1 MRLKAIKERYDISI
15 KFYFR
20 LMELIKSRC
29 NIPQSENMFY
39 FGWVYYLGNVFLCG
53 GKIFVVRTDKDGYF
67 IDEDVANSVKLTD
80 LRVVTLLKDYPK
92 NEKDIIV
99 KTILSG
105 EDFKVEDFLF
115 WADSP
120 CDINTAV
127 DAPFY
132 EIIKFLNGYKKD
144 LFQTERYVFYPKKD
158 DDYNFTTSFYAY
170 DKKLKT
176 EIKLYTFDNWA
187 DDKCIPPQKLM
198 DIVVDDLSEN
208 LSDYQKRQCKRAFL
222 KLANE
227 INEVFKVENY
237 WVMELIKYA
246 LQPYFR
252 LQEWS
257 LHRVFCRQGTFSN
270 LWVYDFP
277 KENEEPFFI
286 FVDERFKEVAA
297 FKFGS
302 AEYYAE
308 KIYKKGDVKVKCFEP
323 DIQFLKEMTEFLKA
337 PSERAEKMS
346 SASGSTYEAYKKYVK
361 TNWQQL
367 IFEYNHNSA
376 GWGWGENGFDIPPEK
391 ESDRLSDAPALP
403 FDLQLPDY
411 TKLAKDK

>member
-1 MRLKAIKERYDISI
+1 MRLSNIKEKYDISI

-20 LMELIKSRC
+20 LMDLIKSTC
-29 NIPQSENMFY
+29 NIPPSEKMFY
-39 FGWVYYLGNVFLCG
+39 LGWVYYLGNVFLCD
-53 GKIFVVRTDKDGYF
+53 GKIFVVRTDKDGYC
-67 IDEDVANSVKLTD
+67 IDEDAANSVKLTN

-105 EDFKVEDFLF
+105 EDFNIDDFLF
-115 WADSP
+115 WIDAP
-120 CDINTAV
+120 CDINTAIDV
-127 DAPFY
+127 PFY
-132 EIIKFLNGYKKD
+132 EIIKFLNGYKKN
-144 LFQTERYVFYPKKD
+144 LFQIERYVFYPKKD
-158 DDYNFTTSFYAY
+158 DDYNFKTSFYAY

-176 EIKLYTFDNWA
+176 EIKLYTFDSWA
-187 DDKCIPPQKLM
+187 DDKCIPPQKLR

-222 KLANE
+222 NFANE
-227 INEVFKVENY
+227 INEKFNVENY

-257 LHRVFCRQGTFSN
+257 LHRVFCRQGKFSN

-277 KENEEPFFI
+277 KKNEEPFFL
-286 FVDERFKEVAA
+286 FVDERFREVAA
-297 FKFGS
+297 FKFRS
-302 AEYYAE
+302 AEFYAE

-323 DIQFLKEMTEFLKA
+323 DREFLKEMTDFLDA
-337 PSERAEKMS
+337 PSERAEKTS
-346 SASGSTYEAYKKYVK
+346 CGGAYYESYKKYVK

-376 GWGWGENGFDIPPEK
+376 GWGWGENEFDIPPEQ
-391 ESDRLSDAPALP
+391 ESDRLSNAPALP
-403 FDLQLPDY
+403 FDLPLPDY
-411 TKLAKDK
+411 TKLAEDK

>member
-1 MRLKAIKERYDISI
+1 MRLSKIKEKYDISI

-29 NIPQSENMFY
+29 NISQSENMFY
-39 FGWVYYLGNVFLCG
+39 LGWVYYLGNVFLCG
-53 GKIFVVRTDKDGYF
+53 GKIFVARTDKDCCY
-67 IDEDVANSVKLTD
+67 IDENAANSVKLTD

-105 EDFKVEDFLF
+105 EDFNADDFLF
-115 WADSP
+115 WADAP
-120 CDINTAV
+120 CDINTTV

-132 EIIKFLNGYKKD
+132 EIIKFLNGYKRD
-144 LFQTERYVFYPKKD
+144 LFQTERYNFYPKKD

-176 EIKLYTFDNWA
+176 EIKLYTFDTWA
-187 DDKCIPPQKLM
+187 DDKCISPQKLM

-237 WVMELIKYA
+237 WVLELIKYT

-252 LQEWS
+252 LKEWS
-257 LHRVFCRQGTFSN
+257 LHRVFCRQGKFSN

-297 FKFGS
+297 FKFRS
-302 AEYYAE
+302 AEFYAE

-323 DIQFLKEMTEFLKA
+323 DKEFLKEMTEFLKA
-337 PSERAEKMS
+337 PSERAEKIS
-346 SASGSTYEAYKKYVK
+346 CGGSYYEAYKKYVK

-376 GWGWGENGFDIPPEK
+376 GWGWGENGFVIPPEK

-403 FDLQLPDY
+403 FDLPLPDY

>member
-20 LMELIKSRC
+20 LMELIKSTC
-29 NIPQSENMFY
+29 NIPQPENMFY
-39 FGWVYYLGNVFLCG
+39 FGWVYYLGNVFLCS
-53 GKIFVVRTDKDGYF
+53 GKIYIARTDKDGYF
-67 IDEDVANSVKLTD
+67 IDEDAANSVKLTD
-80 LRVVTLLKDYPK
+80 LRVITLLKDYPK
-92 NEKDIIV
+92 SEKDIVV

-120 CDINTAV
+120 CDINTAI

-132 EIIKFLNGYKKD
+132 EIIKFLNGYKRD
-144 LFQTERYVFYPKKD
+144 LFQTERYIFYPKKD

-170 DKKLKT
+170 DKKSKK
-176 EIKLYTFDNWA
+176 EIKLYTFDFWA
-187 DDKCIPPQKLM
+187 DDKCIPPQKLRN
-198 DIVVDDLSEN
+198 IVVDDLSEN

-227 INEVFKVENY
+227 KNKKFNVENY

-257 LHRVFCRQGTFSN
+257 LHRVFCRQGKFSN

-286 FVDERFKEVAA
+286 YVDERFKEVTA
-297 FKFGS
+297 FKFKS
-302 AEYYAE
+302 AEFYAE

-323 DIQFLKEMTEFLKA
+323 DIQFLKEMTDFLNA
-337 PSERAEKMS
+337 PSERAKKS
-346 SASGSTYEAYKKYVK
+346 SCDGTYYEAYKKYVK

-376 GWGWGENGFDIPPEK
+376 GWGWCENGFDIPPEK
-391 ESDRLSDAPALP
+391 DSDRLSDAPALP
-403 FDLQLPDY
+403 FDLPLPDY